1 MVRLAPFCVFLPVR
15 KIVTMS
21 ELLQEA
27 MIEIPSVDFDGK
39 SEIEASTACDL
50 WEKWAV
56 ANASSFSPGE
66 WTAMVHVL
74 CALRQRYIARF
85 VYTN

>member
-1 MVRLAPFCVFLPVR
+1 
-15 KIVTMS
+15 MS
-21 ELLQEA
+21 ALLQNA
-27 MIEIPSVDFDGK
+27 SNEISDIGFDGM

-56 ANASSFSPGE
+56 ANASFFIPGE
-66 WTAMVHVL
+66 WSCMVQML
-74 CALRQRYIARF
+74 CDLRQRYSARF